1 MSIHHNQRLN
11 RDFFTFMGRLYE
23 INFDIVKVYH
33 QLYSGKPYNSSDFS
47 YLKQEEYYTHSLW
60 RLLSPT
66 NISGVRQPILLFE
79 RSLKQ
84 QQQQKH
90 NSETLVLHYSYTHSD
105 NHIQPL

>member
-1 MSIHHNQRLN
+1 MRW
-11 RDFFTFMGRLYE
+11 LYE
-23 INFDIVKVYH
+23 INFDIVKVYY

-79 RSLKQ
+79 RSLKK
-84 QQQQKH
+84 QQQKTQQW
-90 NSETLVLHYSYTHSD
+90 NISPTLFIYT
-105 NHIQPL
+105 LR